1 VLKFLLAVSVAEVEA
16 KGACGV
22 AAVLIVTGLVVWVA
36 FRLLSDDDAPSPQSD
51 DADNKFRDY
60 EWWT

>member
-1 VLKFLLAVSVAEVEA
+1 VLKFLLAVSVAEVEM
-16 KGACGV
+16 KGACGA

-36 FRLLSDDDAPSPQSD
+36 FRLLSDDDAVSKFQD
-51 DADNKFRDY
+51 D